1 MKKSSYKAIIE
12 RSKDA
17 YWAYIPEL
25 EGVSGVGES
34 VQEAKRSMLDGLGL
48 QQELGNLSV
57 QEYLIDYH
65 FDVESL
71 LNYFKGIL
79 TNAAFER
86 LTGINQLQMSHYA
99 NGLKKPRKAQLQKI
113 ERALHQLADE
123 LHCVHLQSFN
133 AKIKSEKHNK
143 KH

>member
-25 EGVSGVGES
+25 EGVSGVGDT
-34 VQEAKRSMLDGLGL
+34 VQEAKQSMLGGLGL
-48 QQELGNLSV
+48 QQELGNLSN
-57 QEYLIDYH
+57 QEFLIEYH
-65 FDVESL
+65 FDVISL

-86 LTGINQLQMSHYA
+86 LTGINQMQMSHYA
-99 NGLKKPRKAQLQKI
+99 TGLKKPRKAQRQKI
-113 ERALHQLADE
+113 ERALHQLGED
-123 LHCVHLQSFN
+123 LRSIYL
-133 AKIKSEKHNK
+133 
-143 KH
+143 

>member
-1 MKKSSYKAIIE
+1 MKSITYKAIIE

-99 NGLKKPRKAQLQKI
+99 NGLKKPRKAQRQKI
-113 ERALHQLADE
+113 EKALHQLGED
-123 LHCVHLQSFN
+123 LRSIYL
-133 AKIKSEKHNK
+133 
-143 KH
+143 

>member
-1 MKKSSYKAIIE
+1 MKSNHLKSYKAIIE

-17 YWAYIPEL
+17 YWAFIPEL
-25 EGVSGVGES
+25 EGVNGVGET
-34 VQEAKRSMLDGLGL
+34 VQEAKQSMLEGLRL
-48 QQELGNLSV
+48 QQELGNLSNHA
-57 QEYLIDYH
+57 YIITYH

-86 LTGINQLQMSHYA
+86 LTGINQMQMSHYA
-99 NGLKKPRKAQLQKI
+99 NGLKKPRKAQRQKI

-123 LHCVHLQSFN
+123 LNCIHL
-133 AKIKSEKHNK
+133 
-143 KH
+143 

>member
-34 VQEAKRSMLDGLGL
+34 VQEAKRSMLEGLGL

-65 FDVESL
+65 FDVVSL

-99 NGLKKPRKAQLQKI
+99 NGLKKPRKAQRQKI
-113 ERALHQLADE
+113 EKALHQLGED
-123 LHCVHLQSFN
+123 LRSIYL
-133 AKIKSEKHNK
+133 
-143 KH
+143 

>member
-34 VQEAKRSMLDGLGL
+34 VQEAKRSMLEGLGL

-99 NGLKKPRKAQLQKI
+99 NGLKKPRKAQRQKI
-113 ERALHQLADE
+113 EKALHQLGED
-123 LHCVHLQSFN
+123 LRSIYL
-133 AKIKSEKHNK
+133 
-143 KH
+143 